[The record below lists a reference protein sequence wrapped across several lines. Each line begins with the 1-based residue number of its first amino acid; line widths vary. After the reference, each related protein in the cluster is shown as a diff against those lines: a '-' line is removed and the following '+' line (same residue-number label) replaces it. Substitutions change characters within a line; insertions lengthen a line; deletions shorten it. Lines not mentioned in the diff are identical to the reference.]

1 MSVISR
7 EDAIKALLSRLAET
21 EEPTPP
27 WIYATIKKCLNDLPS
42 LPSAE
47 PLVHDGFYLCD
58 KKPEA
63 CPSWEKY
70 GWTKCMNSY
79 CDRTSRLDHAFELP
93 DDGWIPCS
101 DHPPKLNKY
110 VLFST
115 KRWPYPT
122 PDEDN
127 RVYKGMRLK
136 DPRSGEIMWFSYGP
150 GHGASYRSRMSR
162 RRTNM
167 GLIIYILFLWIF
179 SELNAPI
186 WCYLLAWGSFI
197 LRFIAW
203 TYEAC
208 PKEGA

>member
-1 MSVISR
+1 MSVINR

-42 LPSAE
+42 LPSTE
-47 PLVHDGFYLCD
+47 PLVHDGVYLCD
-58 KKPEA
+58 KKHGA

-79 CDRTSRLDHAFELP
+79 CDRTSRLDHALELP
-93 DDGWIPCS
+93 ADGWIPCS
-101 DHPPKLNKY
+101 DHQPKLNKY

-150 GHGASYRSRMSR
+150 GHFNNEDVWAWR
-162 RRTNM
+162 
-167 GLIIYILFLWIF
+167 
-179 SELNAPI
+179 ELPKP
-186 WCYLLAWGSFI
+186 
-197 LRFIAW
+197 
-203 TYEAC
+203 YEHEEKAH
-208 PKEGA
+208 EYDNT